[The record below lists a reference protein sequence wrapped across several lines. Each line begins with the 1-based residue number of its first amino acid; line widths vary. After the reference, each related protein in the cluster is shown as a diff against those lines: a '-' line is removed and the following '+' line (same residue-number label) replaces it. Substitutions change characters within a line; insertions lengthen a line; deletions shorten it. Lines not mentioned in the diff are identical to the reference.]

1 MKYEIANNSL
11 NEDAP
16 SINTSLTDS
25 ELSKYEKKCPIIEHV
40 VTNPIDTLVMKPMS
54 INSAG
59 GAGGSSAGPAGTL
72 DIMDRCCNVLS
83 LLIMDMIHV

>member
-40 VTNPIDTLVMKPMS
+40 VTNPIDTLIMKLRS
-54 INSAG
+54 IS
-59 GAGGSSAGPAGTL
+59 GSRVGPAGTL

-83 LLIMDMIHV
+83 LLITDMIHV